1 MESSSESKGFDRRI
15 LVGIVLVLVVVA
27 GVFGYYQLNAAP
39 QTKTETISVEIK
51 SVMQNGEERHIFDPA
66 TVTVRKGDHIVLIVT
81 NADELPHGIVI
92 PQLNLDTGR
101 LTKDQQAKLEF
112 DADTAGTYSMLCSV
126 PGCAPDHAQMIG
138 QLIVSE

>member
-1 MESSSESKGFDRRI
+1 MESSSESKGVDKRI

-39 QTKTETISVEIK
+39 QMKTETINVEIK

-66 TVTVRKGDHIVLIVT
+66 TVFVHKGDHIILIVT
-81 NADELPHGIVI
+81 NTDELPHGIVI
-92 PQLNLDTGR
+92 PQLNLNTGR

-112 DADTAGTYSMLCSV
+112 DANTAGTYSMLCSV
-126 PGCAPDHAQMIG
+126 PRCAPDHAQMLG